1 MIRTCCSESVQ
12 KIQVSKNGRPLR
24 APRRSIL
31 VHTRANIL
39 GSPGTT
45 HITCHDA
52 STSSFIVTSKCI
64 HIVIAPRSLTH
75 HDSISR
81 SRSSARVFADTHTNH
96 EERHNDPR
104 LADCPLDSR
113 HCDSKSICVIALVCV
128 LIVVYAGV
136 CLEAGIERRK

>member
-1 MIRTCCSESVQ
+1 METSKKYI
-12 KIQVSKNGRPLR
+12 VSRIVRPADVL
-24 APRRSIL
+24 RRSVL
-31 VHTRANIL
+31 ACAKANIL
-39 GSPGTT
+39 GNTGTT

-75 HDSISR
+75 HDSIPR

>member
-1 MIRTCCSESVQ
+1 MAQWRHSRIYRMKDRASVALHFNEGSSPARVPISWKAQ
-12 KIQVSKNGRPLR
+12 
-24 APRRSIL
+24 AP
-31 VHTRANIL
+31 
-39 GSPGTT
+39 

-64 HIVIAPRSLTH
+64 RVVIAPRSLTH

-81 SRSSARVFADTHTNH
+81 SRSSARVFADTHTIH

>member
-1 MIRTCCSESVQ
+1 MEALTKDVVSSIRRPSYALWRSV
-12 KIQVSKNGRPLR
+12 LAR
-24 APRRSIL
+24 A
-31 VHTRANIL
+31 RADIP
-39 GSPGTT
+39 GSTGTT

-64 HIVIAPRSLTH
+64 HIVIAPHSLTH

>member
-1 MIRTCCSESVQ
+1 METSKKYI
-12 KIQVSKNGRPLR
+12 VSRIVRPSDVL
-24 APRRSIL
+24 RRSVL
-31 VHTRANIL
+31 ACAKANIL
-39 GSPGTT
+39 GNTGTT

-75 HDSISR
+75 HDSIPR

-136 CLEAGIERRK
+136 CLEAGIERRN